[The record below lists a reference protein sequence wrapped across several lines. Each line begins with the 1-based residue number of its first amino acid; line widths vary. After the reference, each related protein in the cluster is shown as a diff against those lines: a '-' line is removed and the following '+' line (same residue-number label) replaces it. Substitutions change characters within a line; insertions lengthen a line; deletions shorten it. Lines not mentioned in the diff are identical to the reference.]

1 MPSNGSCTIIWRR
14 AIGTFRNSWRILKIT
29 LTKAQFLGSNAMNDL
44 RGRTAL
50 VTGAAGGIGREFVLS
65 LLRARANV
73 LAADVSDAGLERLVK
88 TMERDGFGQCLTSRH
103 LDISDHRA
111 CATSVEAACER
122 FGALHILIN
131 NGALGMGAIRDDHM
145 TNLVGIDEIT
155 PDIWDRFVAV
165 NLSGAW
171 YLTRAAVP
179 AMKHAGWGRIITV
192 TTSFY
197 TMLRGKFHP
206 YGPVKAGL
214 EAMAAGHAKEFDGT
228 GITVNIIVPGGPTDT
243 AMVPASSGLKR
254 EDLIPPVLMTYPL
267 LWLCS
272 AEADGVT
279 GKRYVAAKWDPGAS
293 IETARNA
300 SEAPIGWPE
309 LAMAPVWPGGTPKA

>member
-1 MPSNGSCTIIWRR
+1 ME
-14 AIGTFRNSWRILKIT
+14 
-29 LTKAQFLGSNAMNDL
+29 DL
-44 RGRTAL
+44 SKRTAL
-50 VTGAAGGIGREFVLS
+50 VTGAAGGIGREFVRS

-73 LAADVSDAGLERLVK
+73 IAADVSSAGLTRLGE
-88 TMERDGFGQCLTSRH
+88 TMESEGLGQRLTSRH

-111 CATSVEAACER
+111 CAMSVDFARER

-155 PDIWDRFVAV
+155 PDIWNRFVAV
-165 NLSGAW
+165 NFSGAW

-179 AMKHAGWGRIITV
+179 AMKRAGWGRIITI

-214 EAMAAGHAKEFDGT
+214 EAMSAGHAKEFDGT
-228 GITVNIIVPGGPTDT
+228 GITVNVVVPGGPADT

-254 EDLIPPVLMTYPL
+254 EDLIPPVQMTYPL

-272 AEADGVT
+272 TEADGVT
-279 GKRYVAAKWDPGAS
+279 GKRYVAARWNPALPV
-293 IETARNA
+293 ETARSNA
-300 SEAPIGWPE
+300 
-309 LAMAPVWPGGTPKA
+309 